1 MVLLVGMGLGRFS
14 YTPMVPALTRFE
26 ILTAAEAGIV
36 GAVNLGAYVAGG
48 LISGVLAAR
57 FRPARVLQ
65 VCLLLAMLSLLASML
80 PLGFI
85 WLLFWRGLIGAAVA
99 IMMILGIALVAN
111 AAPRGRL
118 GLATGIAFTGVGV
131 GVFLSAI
138 GLPWLLQVGVLW
150 AWGGSASIGM
160 IAGVIGLW
168 AWQAAIDVPPSNQR
182 PKTPPETN
190 DKIANDTPK
199 DVANDIADKGRTKA
213 AQAGRRLVLAQA
225 LFSLGLV
232 PHSIYWVDYLVVE
245 RQWSLASA
253 GQQWSLFGLGA
264 IIGTALWG
272 LLADRL
278 GFGRALVL
286 VFTSLAIG
294 ITAPLLTSTPVI
306 TIISILVVG
315 TQPGFSAIVAGRARL
330 AVGPAAML
338 VLWRWMVIAV
348 GAAQIIGGA
357 GLVYLFDL
365 TANYT
370 VIFAI
375 GAAAMAA
382 GAITVAGL
390 PTDRPAKHR

>member
-1 MVLLVGMGLGRFS
+1 
-14 YTPMVPALTRFE
+14 
-26 ILTAAEAGIV
+26 
-36 GAVNLGAYVAGG
+36 
-48 LISGVLAAR
+48 
-57 FRPARVLQ
+57 
-65 VCLLLAMLSLLASML
+65 
-80 PLGFI
+80 
-85 WLLFWRGLIGAAVA
+85 
-99 IMMILGIALVAN
+99 
-111 AAPRGRL
+111 
-118 GLATGIAFTGVGV
+118 
-131 GVFLSAI
+131 
-138 GLPWLLQVGVLW
+138 
-150 AWGGSASIGM
+150 
-160 IAGVIGLW
+160 
-168 AWQAAIDVPPSNQR
+168 
-182 PKTPPETN
+182 
-190 DKIANDTPK
+190 
-199 DVANDIADKGRTKA
+199 
-213 AQAGRRLVLAQA
+213 

-306 TIISILVVG
+306 TIISVLVVG
-315 TQPGFSAIVAGRARL
+315 AQPGFSAIVAGRARL

-390 PTDRPAKHR
+390 PTDRPAKHP